1 MDPLKRPKH
10 YFIGF
15 SLWVFTIYSLNS
27 FYSVWICSILSKL
40 PNIAPSK
47 CPRRKQNEDRDI
59 GFLPAESAGAHE
71 TDIVIN
77 DAWREWGDEDW
88 LDYSL
93 LDPLTFCTFA
103 KLYHRTDILVR
114 TIKLFAKQ
122 QKVCFV
128 DKHSPEVA
136 VLGTFLTMIQLSD
149 DFIYMKSYL
158 DFKT

>member
-15 SLWVFTIYSLNS
+15 SLWVVLHCPLNS
-27 FYSVWICSILSKL
+27 FYSIWICSILSKL
-40 PNIAPSK
+40 QTLFPASALGGGRMKTGILVFSLLILQAPN
-47 CPRRKQNEDRDI
+47 
-59 GFLPAESAGAHE
+59 E

-77 DAWREWGDEDW
+77 AWREWGNEDW

-103 KLYHRTDILVR
+103 NPYHRTDILVR
-114 TIKLFAKQ
+114 KIKLLAKQ
-122 QKVCFV
+122 QEVCFV

-136 VLGTFLTMIQLSD
+136 VPGRFFTMIQRSD
-149 DFIYMKSYL
+149 DFIFMKSYR